1 MFLSHHRLDTNPFA
15 ADAVRPMLLSHS
27 ARQVTARLNELL
39 DGNLQCLFIS
49 GPAGVGKSTAVRQRL
64 DGSGHGEVSW
74 IQSGI
79 ATREALLGQ
88 LMDDLGPGRV
98 EASAPEMQKILEVY
112 LSHQAGKGNHAV
124 VVADALERLSV
135 PVLRELEALAQ
146 LRFRYRSLLQLVMI
160 TRNDELVANLALA
173 PGGGR
178 YAKATHQRLTGFT
191 LDETH
196 AYLRACLQGAGC
208 EWPEE
213 LFAMDVITDVQ
224 AFTRGVV
231 GDINTLCREVLG
243 RLASLPSGGERAPRV
258 TRTLLKQAGE
268 HLRLRYDPSAWE
280 QAEDALSADAVQ
292 LSDRTASMCQ
302 AAQLV
307 VSSGGKVITEI
318 ALNRPRVVLGRD
330 TSCDISLDSSYVSR
344 FQNLFMETDDGWLL
358 IDLHS
363 TNGCF
368 VNGRRIREHRLRD
381 GDLIA
386 VGQHQL
392 RFVSSAGRDQATVP
406 DGDSDRRDADTI
418 VSPRSEVGRRA

>member
-1 MFLSHHRLDTNPFA
+1 MFLPYHRLDTNPFTV
-15 ADAVRPMLLSHS
+15 DAVRPTLASHS
-27 ARQVTARLNELL
+27 VRQVTARLSELL
-39 DGNLQCLFIS
+39 EGNLHCLFIS
-49 GPAGVGKSTAVRQRL
+49 GPGGVGKSTVVRQCL
-64 DGSGHGEVSW
+64 DGSGHDEVSW
-74 IQSGI
+74 VQPGI

-98 EASAPEMQKILEVY
+98 DASAAEMHRILEVY
-112 LSHQAGKGNHAV
+112 LSHQAGKGRHAV

-160 TRNDELVANLALA
+160 TRNDELVANLAPA

-178 YAKATHQRLTGFT
+178 YAKATHQRLSGFT

-208 EWPEE
+208 EWPDE
-213 LFAMDVITDVQ
+213 LLAMDVITDIQ

-231 GDINTLCREVLG
+231 GDINALCREVLE
-243 RLASLPSGGERAPRV
+243 RLASLPAGHDRAPRV

-268 HLRLRYDPSAWE
+268 QLRMRYDPSAWE
-280 QAEDALSADAVQ
+280 HAEGALSADAVQ
-292 LSDRTASMCQ
+292 LSDRSTSVCH

-318 ALNRPRVVLGRD
+318 ALDRPRVVLGRD
-330 TSCDISLDSSYVSR
+330 ASCDISLDSSYVSR
-344 FQNLFMETDDGWLL
+344 FQNLFMETNDGWLL
-358 IDLHS
+358 IDLNS

-368 VNGRRIREHRLRD
+368 VNGRRIRDHRLHD

-392 RFVSSAGRDQATVP
+392 RFVSSAGRDQANVP
-406 DGDSDRRDADTI
+406 DSHGDHRNADTI
-418 VSPRSEVGRRA
+418 VSPRSQVGRRA